1 MKKETQQQEHMIE
14 VNKYKAPII
23 AKNEIKIC
31 IENNN
36 ICTDKK
42 VELICNYIKGILRD
56 AKNQYKRK

>member
-1 MKKETQQQEHMIE
+1 MIE